1 MQRAI
6 ALIKLLFFGRLGD
19 IAKDAPASIDATTP
33 AEIRDILAA
42 EFPALCRELHEPQV
56 LVSVNQMIVSWNQPL
71 ADGSEVAFLPPVTG
85 G

>member
-1 MQRAI
+1 MT
-6 ALIKLLFFGRLGD
+6 LIKLLFFGRLGD
-19 IAKDAPASIDATTP
+19 IAKDVPASIDATTP

-42 EFPALCRELHEPQV
+42 EFPALGRELHEPQV
-56 LVSVNQMIVSWNQPL
+56 LVSVNQMIVSWNQLL